1 MLSDNV
7 SSGIFSLLHPREV
20 VHTDGKE
27 ISRRFPLM
35 PQGET
40 PSWMSL
46 ALCVQRED
54 PAISGTVRV
63 CAVKY

>member
-7 SSGIFSLLHPREV
+7 SSGIFSLLRPREV
-20 VHTDGKE
+20 GKE

-35 PQGET
+35 PQGEA

-54 PAISGTVRV
+54 PAIGGTVRV